1 MALVN
6 FVSRQQA
13 EAFTPGNGGFFCL
26 ISIAD
31 PDVRPTLRPG
41 WRQRLELRFHDL
53 EGGPEDYEYRM
64 PYAVFPAQDHCD
76 RILDFGRSA
85 LTRGEN
91 VLVHCEAGVSRSGAA
106 ALALEALGFELPNR
120 DRANCA
126 NLSMLKL
133 FGNKLG
139 REIVRP
145 SPKFSGSIALW

>member
-1 MALVN
+1 MPIVN

-13 EAFTPGNGGFFCL
+13 EAFVPGARDFYSL

-31 PDVRPTLRPG
+31 PDVRPALRQG
-41 WRQRLELRFHDL
+41 WKQRLELRFHDL

-64 PYAVFPAQDHCD
+64 PYAVFPAQEHCD
-76 RILDFGRSA
+76 LILDFGRAA
-85 LTRGEN
+85 LARGEN

-106 ALALEALGFELPNR
+106 ALALEALGFELFNR
-120 DRANCA
+120 DRASCA

-139 REIVRP
+139 REIIRP
-145 SPKFSGSIALW
+145 EPKFSGSVALW